1 VKWKIAFG
9 TDSPAPGGFFVA
21 QTLKGKTMLKTEDDR
36 KVMAFAVPVAIA
48 MAAET
53 AAAQDVV
60 SVSHVIRQALMRD
73 LRERGLL
80 PARP

>member
-1 VKWKIAFG
+1 
-9 TDSPAPGGFFVA
+9 
-21 QTLKGKTMLKTEDDR
+21 MLKTEDDR

-48 MAAET
+48 TAAET